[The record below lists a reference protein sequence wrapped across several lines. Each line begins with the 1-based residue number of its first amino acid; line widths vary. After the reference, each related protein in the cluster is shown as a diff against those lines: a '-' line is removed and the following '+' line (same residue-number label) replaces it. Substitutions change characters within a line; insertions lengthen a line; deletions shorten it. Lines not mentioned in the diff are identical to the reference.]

1 MSRRHG
7 NSAIIS
13 VGDKRRTGLDG
24 RPISYGTHAAFASF
38 KRDFDRRL
46 QAAGVHQLKP
56 KNLKPRHIETVL
68 GQLRAEVAAG
78 TRSLGSAKNWC
89 SQLRAFVRVIDRRYL
104 VPRTNAELG
113 FGQRVYVRSESKA
126 VVLGAVHLER
136 VTCPYVMAS
145 LKLQREFGL
154 RREEAMKIKP
164 EWADQGDKLVLAY
177 SWCKGGRERVVP
189 IRTEAQR
196 AVLDET
202 KALAATTEKGSLIP
216 TEYYVHQKWR
226 FEYQCRKA
234 GLHGSHGLRHEYAQ
248 QRFQELAGFA
258 CPLAGGP
265 TRKDMTPDMRRA
277 DYEARLEVARELGHG
292 RADVTIN
299 YLGR

>member
-1 MSRRHG
+1 MARKQG
-7 NSAIIS
+7 NPAIVA
-13 VGDKRRTGLDG
+13 VGGRRRTGQDG
-24 RPISYGTHAAFASF
+24 GSVSYGTHAAFASF

-46 QAAGVHQLKP
+46 QAAGVHRLKP
-56 KNLKPRHIETVL
+56 KNLKPKHIQAVV

-89 SQLRAFVRVIDRRYL
+89 SHLRAFVRLIDRRYL

-113 FGQRVYVRSESKA
+113 FGKRLYVRTESRA

-145 LKLQREFGL
+145 LRLQSEFGL
-154 RREEAMKIKP
+154 RREEAIKIQL
-164 EWADQGDKLVLAY
+164 ESADRGDTLVLEA
-177 SWCKGGRERVVP
+177 SWCKGGRERSIPV
-189 IRTEAQR
+189 RTEAQR
-196 AVLDET
+196 AALDAAR
-202 KALAATTEKGSLIP
+202 ALAATTERGSLVP
-216 TEYYVHQKWR
+216 TQKYVQQKWR

-248 QRFQELAGFA
+248 RRFRELAGFA

-265 TRKDMTPDMRRA
+265 PRGDLTPDMRRA
-277 DYEARLEVARELGHG
+277 NHEARLEIARELGHG
-292 RADVTIN
+292 RVDVVN
-299 YLGR
+299 AYLGA

>member
-1 MSRRHG
+1 MARRQG
-7 NSAIIS
+7 NPAIVA
-13 VGDKRRTGLDG
+13 VGGRRRTGQDG
-24 RPISYGTHAAFASF
+24 GKVSYGTHAAFASF

-56 KNLKPRHIETVL
+56 RNLKPKHIETVV
-68 GQLRAEVAAG
+68 GQLRSEVAALA
-78 TRSLGSAKNWC
+78 RSLGSAKNWC
-89 SQLRAFVRVIDRRYL
+89 SQLRAFVRLIDRPYL

-113 FGQRVYVRSESKA
+113 FGKRVYVRSESKA

-154 RREEAMKIKP
+154 RREEGIKIHP
-164 EWADQGDKLVLAY
+164 HVADRGDKLVLEA
-177 SWCKGGRERVVP
+177 SWCKGGRQRSIP

-196 AVLDET
+196 AVLEEA
-202 KALAATTEKGSLIP
+202 KSLAATTERGSLVP
-216 TEYYVHQKWR
+216 TEKYVQQKWR

-248 QRFQELAGFA
+248 RRFQELAGFA
-258 CPLAGGP
+258 CPMAGGP
-265 TRKDMTPDMRRA
+265 KRKDMTPDMRRA
-277 DYEARLEVARELGHG
+277 NYEARLEVARELGHG
-292 RADVTIN
+292 RIDVVN
-299 YLGR
+299 SYCGA

>member
-7 NSAIIS
+7 NPAILS
-13 VGDKRRTGLDG
+13 VGGRRRTGLDG
-24 RPISYGTHAAFASF
+24 GKVSYGTHAAFASF

-46 QAAGVHQLKP
+46 QAEGVHQLKP
-56 KNLKPRHIETVL
+56 KNLKPRHIEAVL

-89 SQLRAFVRVIDRRYL
+89 SHLRAFVRLIDRRYL

-113 FGQRVYVRSESKA
+113 FGQRVYVRTESKA

-154 RREEAMKIKP
+154 RREEAMKIQP
-164 EWADQGDKLVLAY
+164 ESADRGAKLVLEA
-177 SWCKGGRERVVP
+177 SWCKGRRERVVAV
-189 IRTEAQR
+189 RTEAQR
-196 AVLDET
+196 IVLDEA

-216 TEYYVHQKWR
+216 TVKYVQQKWR

-248 QRFQELAGFA
+248 QRFRELAGFA

-265 TRKDMTPDMRRA
+265 RRGDMTPEMRRA
-277 DYEARLEVARELGHG
+277 DYEARREVAGDLGHG
-292 RADVTIN
+292 RIDVVNN